1 MDEFVI
7 QDIAGTSL
15 SAKKHK
21 RNLEYST
28 FPSCGSNNE
37 DNLLE
42 NRKQINTDGL
52 DTIERSN
59 DISLASKAIKHFK
72 DIASSGPSYIC
83 SCCTQTWF
91 KDGVRKADSLVSFA
105 TASKCLLGVKSA
117 EDVEW
122 VCHTCHKYIKMGKTP
137 AFSVINGFRFPRKPP
152 ELDITEMEERL
163 ISPRIPFMQLM
174 EKPRGG
180 QKSLRGNVVN
190 VPADVNETVKS
201 LPRTLADTETI
212 QVKLKIKQNFK
223 HHVFL

>member
-1 MDEFVI
+1 MTSFLQARQSNTLKILLVLAHLTYVLAALRLGLKMEFEKQTHWYHLLLLANVYLVSKVQKMLNGFVI
-7 QDIAGTSL
+7 
-15 SAKKHK
+15 
-21 RNLEYST
+21 
-28 FPSCGSNNE
+28 P
-37 DNLLE
+37 
-42 NRKQINTDGL
+42 
-52 DTIERSN
+52 
-59 DISLASKAIKHFK
+59 
-72 DIASSGPSYIC
+72 
-83 SCCTQTWF
+83 
-91 KDGVRKADSLVSFA
+91 
-105 TASKCLLGVKSA
+105 
-117 EDVEW
+117 
-122 VCHTCHKYIKMGKTP
+122 CHKYIKMGKTP